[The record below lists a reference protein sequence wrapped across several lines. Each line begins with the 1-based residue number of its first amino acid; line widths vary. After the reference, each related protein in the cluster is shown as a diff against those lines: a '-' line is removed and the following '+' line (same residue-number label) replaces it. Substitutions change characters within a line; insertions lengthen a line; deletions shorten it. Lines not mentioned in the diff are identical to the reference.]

1 MKVAI
6 FVDVS
11 SLYYKLKNK
20 YRDRTL
26 DYKKYLNYLED
37 FGEIAV
43 KRAYGSD
50 MKGGKTAFADSL
62 RGLGFEVLY
71 KKPRS
76 KAMSLVLNPSVQVTV
91 DSMNLT
97 DPDIETVIISSSD
110 PNLEAL
116 MVHLQSKGLRVIL
129 ISCNIPQEL
138 RETNVSC
145 IEIPESLLYETC
157 TTHG

>member
-1 MKVAI
+1 MKVAV

-26 DYKKYLNYLED
+26 DYKKYLSYLED

-62 RGLGFEVLY
+62 RGLGFD
-71 KKPRS
+71 
-76 KAMSLVLNPSVQVTV
+76 VQETALESTV
-91 DSMNLT
+91 PCVEPKCSG
-97 DPDIETVIISSSD
+97 
-110 PNLEAL
+110 
-116 MVHLQSKGLRVIL
+116 H
-129 ISCNIPQEL
+129 C
-138 RETNVSC
+138 
-145 IEIPESLLYETC
+145 
-157 TTHG
+157 